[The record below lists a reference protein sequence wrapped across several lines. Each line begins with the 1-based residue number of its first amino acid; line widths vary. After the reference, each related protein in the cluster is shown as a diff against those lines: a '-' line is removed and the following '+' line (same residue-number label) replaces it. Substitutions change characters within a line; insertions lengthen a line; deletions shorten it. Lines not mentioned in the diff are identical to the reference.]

1 MSIRVVREGNVVYSF
16 PSYMSKALTRII
28 LLDIRRMYCW
38 FISCLYLYS
47 IYIIIIIRRE
57 ATIKYHI
64 IFPAFVLSTLVL
76 ALPKRSVS
84 ARERSYFEIPQ
95 TQLLR
100 LPKV

>member
-47 IYIIIIIRRE
+47 IHIIITRRE

-64 IFPAFVLSTLVL
+64 ISPAFVLSTLVL